1 MNVKFI
7 PGMSIKGIV
16 SVDVK
21 IEASGFGVVNW
32 NGPTTLRG
40 SDGTPYN
47 NHTLPK
53 LRGYTSLSGDVS
65 EKGYKYRKE
74 PIDID
79 FNKTPLYISQNCL
92 RHHLFRDH
100 AFDVGYA
107 EAKHLPQ
114 IIASMTGLLRGF
126 VVASISCKRTS
137 PVLIEDFVELLCNGN
152 FEQLG
157 QCGSKE
163 KSENKDGK
171 LSSNSFFSK
180 TTFGNT
186 KYLGW
191 GSINI
196 EELQFIPLDP
206 KHDRAAM
213 IIDEK
218 LITGDGIADK
228 IVEFLKTIDDSKNPQ
243 ATFHPNYVRK
253 GTILHI
259 GEAGILL
266 NQDAI
271 SILVEVM
278 LETIRRLVIRQGR
291 GYMAV
296 DNITVDYNDSHKIM
310 RIKKDESSINEAPTE
325 DYAIYYTAEEKEP
338 EDEKPTKKSSKK

>member
-7 PGMSIKGIV
+7 PGMSIKGII
-16 SVDVK
+16 SIDFK

-32 NGPTTLRG
+32 NGPTKLRG
-40 SDGTPYN
+40 DGKDYN

-53 LRGYTSLSGDVS
+53 LRGYTPFTGEVT
-65 EKGYKYRKE
+65 EKGHKWRKE
-74 PIDID
+74 AIDID

-100 AFDVGYA
+100 AFDLGYA
-107 EAKHLPQ
+107 ESKHLPQ

-163 KSENKDGK
+163 KTENKDGK
-171 LSSNSFFSK
+171 ASSNTFFSK

-186 KYLGW
+186 KYLGY
-191 GSINI
+191 GSINV

-213 IIDEK
+213 ILDEK
-218 LITGDGIADK
+218 IITGEGIADK
-228 IVEFLKTIDDSKNPQ
+228 VVEFLKTIDDSKNPE
-243 ATFHPNYVRK
+243 AIFHNNYVRK

-278 LETIRRLVIRQGR
+278 LESIRRLVIRQGR
-291 GYMAV
+291 GYMSV
-296 DNITVDYNDSHKIM
+296 DSVLVDYNDSYQMM
-310 RIKKDESSINEAPTE
+310 RIKKDESLINEEPTD
-325 DYAIYYTAEEKEP
+325 DYAVYYAAEEKAP
-338 EDEKPTKKSSKK
+338 DADEKTAKKASKK